1 LPFGILLP
9 SVATSYVLEPLYII
23 GFGTPEI
30 ERLKRSNNE
39 FMEGDEER

>member
-1 LPFGILLP
+1 
-9 SVATSYVLEPLYII
+9 VLEPLYII